1 VTLGKIHYQ
10 TFNGQVVTFDLNNSQ
25 LTNEVI
31 NILAM
36 SYYEKTGELPTRIY
50 LGPAAYMEYT
60 GMMHTG
66 LPTVE
71 IDGKDCLQIATCAG
85 LTPILSVGD
94 QGPNLVMVAQPKDY
108 ARYKLDEVFEEE
120 VLEK

>member
-1 VTLGKIHYQ
+1 MVGKVHYQ
-10 TFNGQVVTFDLNNSQ
+10 TFNGQVVSFDPSNGA
-25 LTNEVI
+25 LTNDVI

-36 SYYEKTGELPTRIY
+36 TYYEKTGELPTRIY
-50 LGPAAYMEYT
+50 LGPAMYMEYT
-60 GMMHTG
+60 GMMHMG
-66 LPTVE
+66 LPTKEV
-71 IDGKDCLQIATCAG
+71 DGRLVFMINTCVG

-94 QGPNLVMVAQPKDY
+94 QGPNLVMVAQPKDF